1 MIIIELSSG
10 TTSKISSLFPK
21 SWDVRGFLIAAD
33 EYKVELSHV
42 RNVNSANTKD
52 AMGVRE
58 LHSTVL
64 VLRRRLAQNNAILK
78 QKEDEIHII
87 EQRVERI
94 KRKKKKSAFFIRNR
108 KFFD

>member
-1 MIIIELSSG
+1 
-10 TTSKISSLFPK
+10 
-21 SWDVRGFLIAAD
+21 
-33 EYKVELSHV
+33 
-42 RNVNSANTKD
+42 
-52 AMGVRE
+52 MGVRE

-94 KRKKKKSAFFIRNR
+94 KRKKKNR
-108 KFFD
+108 HFLFEIENFSTKTS

>member
-1 MIIIELSSG
+1 
-10 TTSKISSLFPK
+10 
-21 SWDVRGFLIAAD
+21 
-33 EYKVELSHV
+33 
-42 RNVNSANTKD
+42 
-52 AMGVRE
+52 MGVRE

-94 KRKKKKSAFFIRNR
+94 KREFLEKSKFKNKLYFQRSR
-108 KFFD
+108 KTDTCRQVSKLKTIH

>member
-1 MIIIELSSG
+1 
-10 TTSKISSLFPK
+10 
-21 SWDVRGFLIAAD
+21 
-33 EYKVELSHV
+33 
-42 RNVNSANTKD
+42 
-52 AMGVRE
+52 MGVRE

-94 KRKKKKSAFFIRNR
+94 KREFLEKS
-108 KFFD
+108 KFQNK